1 MTSTW
6 AESVKSKGG
15 SYMTVYILA
24 NSLFFFFFFRCAA
37 LQDKNEFEQAG
48 NVLVV
53 IHYMTAQ

>member
-24 NSLFFFFFFRCAA
+24 NSLFFSNVQHFKTR
-37 LQDKNEFEQAG
+37 KNLSKLAMFWW
-48 NVLVV
+48 
-53 IHYMTAQ
+53 